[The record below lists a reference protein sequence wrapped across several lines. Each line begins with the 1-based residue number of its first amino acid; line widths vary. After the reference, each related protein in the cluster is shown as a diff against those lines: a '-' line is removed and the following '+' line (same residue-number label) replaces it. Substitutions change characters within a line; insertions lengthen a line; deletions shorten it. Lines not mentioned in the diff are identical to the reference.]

1 MLNLVVA
8 GAIVLAAAG
17 FYALGYLV
25 AYSRH
30 LTDTMERRAPE
41 DARYSAA
48 LEKVAERCQSLS
60 EVRGWGK

>member
-1 MLNLVVA
+1 MTTALIALCLFTLGVLG

-30 LTDTMERRAPE
+30 LTDLMERRALE
-41 DARYSAA
+41 DARYSAH
-48 LEKVAERCQSLS
+48 E
-60 EVRGWGK
+60 EVQR

>member
-1 MLNLVVA
+1 MLNLIVA

-30 LTDTMERRAPE
+30 LTDLMERRALE
-41 DARYSAA
+41 DARYSAH
-48 LEKVAERCQSLS
+48 E
-60 EVRGWGK
+60 EVQR

>member
-1 MLNLVVA
+1 MLNPIVA

-30 LTDTMERRAPE
+30 LTDLMERRA
-41 DARYSAA
+41 
-48 LEKVAERCQSLS
+48 L
-60 EVRGWGK
+60 RGRPLPHHHHHHHTPHGGEQ

>member
-30 LTDTMERRAPE
+30 LTDLMKRRALE
-41 DARYSAA
+41 DARYSAHD
-48 LEKVAERCQSLS
+48 
-60 EVRGWGK
+60 EVQR

>member
-1 MLNLVVA
+1 MLDLIVA

-30 LTDTMERRAPE
+30 LT
-41 DARYSAA
+41 
-48 LEKVAERCQSLS
+48 
-60 EVRGWGK
+60 EVRRWGK